1 MEKHFFTEKNELML
15 EKMKTGSMKKKE
27 LIAGMMA
34 YLILRTF
41 FSPIGSFIL
50 SLLPFVL
57 VWGLYNYFFGFGI
70 WVSFSFLIYHIFCFE
85 LSLRKKYEEEM
96 LPDYF
101 VIKEAVSILKNRLK
115 HHNYN

>member
-1 MEKHFFTEKNELML
+1 MEKHFFTKKNELML

-34 YLILRTF
+34 YLVLRTF

-50 SLLPFVL
+50 SLLPFVFL
-57 VWGLYNYFFGFGI
+57 WGLYNYFFGFRI
-70 WVSFSFLIYHIFCFE
+70 WVSISFLIYHIFYFE
-85 LSLRKKYEEEM
+85 RYKRKKYEEEM